1 MDNTPLSRRDFLKGL
16 VLAAGTTILIS
27 CAPAS
32 SSSTTTAEPSDVQT
46 GENTS
51 TTDTGRTLKF
61 LIAYDSVY
69 GNTKQLAEAMVEA
82 VEGSHESQLLHASEA
97 TTADL
102 ENIDLVVIGSPTHAG
117 TFTDPIKELISRL
130 PAASLEGL
138 KAAAFDTGFER
149 DTQTKFMQTV
159 IDVFGYASPKI
170 AKKLAKKGAD
180 VIRSET
186 FIVLDTEGPLK
197 EGEIDRAK
205 AWLLDL
211 LKTV

>member
-1 MDNTPLSRRDFLKGL
+1 MHNTRLSRRDFLKGL
-16 VLAAGTTILIS
+16 VLAAGTSILVS

-32 SSSTTTAEPSDVQT
+32 SSLISTALPLTTS
-46 GENTS
+46 
-51 TTDTGRTLKF
+51 TGRTLKF

-82 VEGSHESQLLHASEA
+82 LEDVHETKLLHASETSA
-97 TTADL
+97 ADL
-102 ENIDLVVIGSPTHAG
+102 DGINLILVGSPTHAG
-117 TFTDPIKELISRL
+117 TYTDPIKTYLSSL
-130 PAASLEGL
+130 PAGSLGGL

-149 DTQTKFMQTV
+149 ETQKKFLQTV

-170 AKKLAKKGAD
+170 AKKLEKKGA
-180 VIRSET
+180 VVVASET
-186 FIVLDTEGPLK
+186 FLVLDTEGPLK

-211 LKTV
+211 VKAV